1 MEGTR
6 AVLQGGRCIRL
17 PLKLLAAVVV
27 ATTAGATL
35 AMANSP
41 EIGAGFEIAANLL
54 AWARQHLEGILAAA
68 YARAPALVMVLA
80 ALFIIP
86 VIALLALLAHAL
98 RLQWRLLR
106 PISFG
111 PVTARVYHAAEIA
124 ADHPRRAQLLIEGRA
139 PAALPTSP
147 TLVRIGRHEDNDI
160 RLAHASV
167 HRHHALIHRT
177 SDDEYV
183 IVDLSGRE
191 GNGVLVNGQRI
202 PEARLAAGDEIV
214 LGTVSLRFEQAA

>member
-1 MEGTR
+1 MEGMR
-6 AVLQGGRCIRL
+6 SVLQAVRRMRF
-17 PLKLLAAVVV
+17 LLAAVVCAV
-27 ATTAGATL
+27 TMAGATI

-41 EIGAGFEIAANLL
+41 EIGAGYELAASIFT
-54 AWARQHLEGILAAA
+54 WFRQHLEGIVAAA
-68 YARAPALVMVLA
+68 YDRAPALVLVLA

-98 RLQWRLLR
+98 RLQWRLRWPAASDLVGDDMPTDSGAMADSPR
-106 PISFG
+106 L
-111 PVTARVYHAAEIA
+111 ARLVI
-124 ADHPRRAQLLIEGRA
+124 DGRS
-139 PAALPTSP
+139 PAALPSGP

-177 SDDEYV
+177 SEDEYV

-191 GNGVLVNGQRI
+191 GNGVLVNGQRM

>member
-6 AVLQGGRCIRL
+6 SGVLQAVRCIRL
-17 PLKLLAAVVV
+17 PVLLAVAV
-27 ATTAGATL
+27 TLTMAGATL
-35 AMANSP
+35 AMAGTP
-41 EIGAGFEIAANLL
+41 EFGAGYEIAANLL
-54 AWARQHLEGILAAA
+54 AWVRQHLEGILAAA
-68 YARAPALVMVLA
+68 YDRAPALVMVLA

-86 VIALLALLAHAL
+86 MIALLALLAHAL
-98 RLQWRLLR
+98 RLQWGWLK
-106 PISFG
+106 PITIG
-111 PVTARVYHAAEIA
+111 PATARAEDDNGIA
-124 ADHPRRAQLLIEGRA
+124 AGLPRRAQLLIEGRA

-147 TLVRIGRHEDNDI
+147 ALVRIGRHEDNDI

-191 GNGVLVNGQRI
+191 GNGVLVNGQRL